1 METDTAFVD
10 CHVRVT
16 AWPEVTLLLLAVRVR
31 VGVGF
36 DAGALELEP
45 QPVRE
50 TRTETTAIPKRALRR
65 AMSGPLLLNK
75 RGKT

>member
-1 METDTAFVD
+1 
-10 CHVRVT
+10 
-16 AWPEVTLLLLAVRVR
+16 
-31 VGVGF
+31 VGF